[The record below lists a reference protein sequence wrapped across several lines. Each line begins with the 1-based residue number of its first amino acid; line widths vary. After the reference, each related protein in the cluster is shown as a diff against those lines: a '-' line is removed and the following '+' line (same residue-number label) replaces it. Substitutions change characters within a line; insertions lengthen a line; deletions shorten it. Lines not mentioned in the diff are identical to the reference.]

1 MSYDPLCTCW
11 DALEAK
17 GCGPRGPLHKAI
29 ARCPAHEDRLPS
41 LSLAEGADGRALLH
55 CFAGCDTGA
64 EILPALGLAWS
75 DLFPDGHRH
84 AGPRRTVR
92 SPVEKANPVVALLAG
107 LSTAGIPWHRT
118 ANPRLFTV
126 DRCPGCD
133 ERRPG
138 ALWIHYENDRAK
150 LACFNGCSFETI
162 LASPEHELRAYERI
176 GKAAA

>member
-1 MSYDPLCTCW
+1 MSYDPLQASC

-17 GCGPRGPLHKAI
+17 GCDPRGPLYKAI

-55 CFAGCDTGA
+55 CFAGCDTGS
-64 EILPALGLAWS
+64 EILPALGLAWP
-75 DLFPDGHRH
+75 DLFPDGHRN
-84 AGPRRTVR
+84 AGPRRAIGGR
-92 SPVEKANPVVALLAG
+92 VENAEPVVAILAG
-107 LSTAGIPWHRT
+107 LSTAGIAWHRT

-138 ALWIHYENDRAK
+138 ALWIHHENDRAK
-150 LACFNGCSFETI
+150 LACFNGCDFETI
-162 LASPEHELRAYERI
+162 LAALEHELTAYERV
-176 GKAAA
+176 GMAA